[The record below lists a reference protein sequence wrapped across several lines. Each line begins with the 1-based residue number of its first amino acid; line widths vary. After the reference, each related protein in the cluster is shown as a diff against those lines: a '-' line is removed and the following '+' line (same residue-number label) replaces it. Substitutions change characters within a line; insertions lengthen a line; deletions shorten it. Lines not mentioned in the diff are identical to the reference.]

1 MTTTAETLAGLYKQD
16 FCLPK
21 QGIYLLSH
29 SVGRPLITSQTAFV
43 NDFFN
48 PWQEGNTEPWAQ
60 WLAII
65 NKFQQSLAQLF
76 NHQPA
81 CFCPQVNLSS
91 ALCKLV
97 MSHPRLNAPKAQ
109 ILMSEQD
116 FPSMGFALRHALPE
130 CDIRFIPLEADITDI
145 ATWQQYIQ
153 PSTSLVFISQVYS
166 NTGQQAP
173 VKEIVSLCKQ
183 LACLSLVDVA
193 QSAGII
199 PLDLTQLDA
208 DFMIGSAVKWLCA
221 GPGAAYLWLNP
232 KHLAECE
239 PKDVGWFSHEMPFEF
254 NIHDFRYHPSALRFW
269 GGTPS
274 IAPYA
279 LAAHSIKYFNQLP
292 PTVLQDHNQRLV
304 DRLIHAFPQHVNSP
318 IDARKRS
325 GTVILDFKGRQA
337 KVLNALKVVNI
348 AVDARGKGIRV
359 SPHLYNDVHD
369 IKQFITQVTLSL
381 S

>member
-1 MTTTAETLAGLYKQD
+1 MIMTAETQIRSYKQD

-21 QGIYLLSH
+21 HGVYLLSH
-29 SVGRPLITSQTAFV
+29 SVGRPLITSHAAFV
-43 NDFFN
+43 NDFFS
-48 PWQEGNTEPWAQ
+48 PWQEGNTEPWGQ

-65 NKFQQSLAQLF
+65 TEFQQALATLF
-76 NHQPA
+76 NHKPE

-97 MSHPRLNAPKAQ
+97 MSHPRLRAPKAQ

-116 FPSMGFALRHALPE
+116 FPSMGFALSRALPD
-130 CDIRFIPLEADITDI
+130 CDIRFIPQKADITDI
-145 ATWQQYIQ
+145 ATWQQYMQ
-153 PSTSLVFISQVYS
+153 PSISLVFISQVYS

-173 VKEIVSLCKQ
+173 VAEIVDLSKQ
-183 LACLSLVDVA
+183 LDCLSLVDVA

-199 PLDLTQLDA
+199 NLDLQQLDV

-221 GPGAAYLWLNP
+221 GPGAAYLWVNP
-232 KHLAECE
+232 KHLTDCE
-239 PKDVGWFSHEMPFEF
+239 PVDVGWFSHENPFEF

-279 LAAHSIKYFNQLP
+279 LAAHSIGYFNQQA
-292 PTVLQDHNQRLV
+292 PTVLQAHNQHLV
-304 DRLIHAFPQHVNSP
+304 DKLIQAFPQQLNSP
-318 IDARKRS
+318 TDTAKRS
-325 GTVILDFKGRQA
+325 GTVILDFKDKQTQI
-337 KVLNALKVVNI
+337 LNALKAVNI
-348 AVDARGKGIRV
+348 AVDARCLGVRV
-359 SPHLYNDVHD
+359 SPHLYNDLKD
-369 IKQFITQVTLSL
+369 IEQFIDQVTQSL